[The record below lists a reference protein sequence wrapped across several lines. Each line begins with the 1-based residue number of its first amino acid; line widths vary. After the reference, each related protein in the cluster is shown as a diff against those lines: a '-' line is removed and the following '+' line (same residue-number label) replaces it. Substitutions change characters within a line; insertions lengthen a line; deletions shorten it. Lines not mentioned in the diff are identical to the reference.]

1 MTEHIKLTY
10 PALQGIRLYAMG
22 DSYFAGNGIERS
34 QTWVNR
40 LCDKYGM
47 DYVNYGIGGSTMS
60 DYVTTKKP
68 MVERILQM
76 EKADADIILLEGGR
90 NDLNNGVPLG
100 EIGSRD
106 TKTFRGAINFML
118 DYLLKTYPKAL
129 IILITPW
136 KYTAKRESGYD
147 NITYAD
153 VMRSISDERAD
164 IRITCLYA
172 ADSAF
177 TQVDMDDPDFRAKY
191 SIKPSDPSHLNADG
205 MSLVLPHMEKF
216 IAEAYMA
223 YLNPPTVHTP

>member
-1 MTEHIKLTY
+1 MDSKY
-10 PALQGIRLYAMG
+10 YSALEGITLYAMG

-47 DYVNYGIGGSTMS
+47 NYVNYGIGGSTMS
-60 DYVTTKKP
+60 DFVTTKKP
-68 MVERILQM
+68 MVERILDM
-76 EKADADIILLEGGR
+76 DKDNADIVLLEGGR

-100 EIGSRD
+100 EMDSRD
-106 TKTFRGAINFML
+106 TKTFRGAVNFML
-118 DYLLKTYPKAL
+118 DYLLETYPKAL

-153 VMRSISDERAD
+153 VMRTLVQERAD
-164 IRITCLYA
+164 KRIVCLYA
-172 ADSAF
+172 ADSSF
-177 TQVDMDDPDFRAKY
+177 TEVDMDDPDFRAEY

-205 MSLVLPHMEKF
+205 MALVLPHMEDF
-216 IAEAYMA
+216 IGKAYSE
-223 YLNPPTVHTP
+223 YLN